1 MNTQTTPAAPESIQQ
16 AAPGQQP
23 EAPASPAAASPAPAS
38 QPPVEHAYIPEKF
51 RVIGQDGKLD
61 LETSAQKLA
70 QSYEH
75 AVRRIGSGDVPPE
88 RPDGY
93 QVKLPEQFADV
104 ELPPEA
110 FEPFKERA
118 HQAGL
123 TPAQFEFVIGE
134 YGPNPEAQMR
144 LQFDLYEKTDGPAAL
159 VSIRPQ
165 TYWSIL
171 SGKTGMPEN
180 SEAARLA
187 QIAQDARNIQTAS
200 KLGRAVVSSVTDLG
214 TMVITTGYNKLGYWE
229 LLRSIRKQADPQTR
243 EFLSAH
249 GIIADSLISD
259 LNRWSGEHVMTNWSG
274 RLANSTMKL
283 SLMNLWTDRDRKSV
297 V

>member
-23 EAPASPAAASPAPAS
+23 EAPASPAAASPAPAG

-134 YGPNPEAQMR
+134 YLQALPSLMESSTKVSREEAQ
-144 LQFDLYEKTDGPAAL
+144 AAL
-159 VSIRPQ
+159 NEAWGSPVEVKANMAAVERAVSVAPPELQEQIRQKYGTDP
-165 TYWSIL
+165 TFWRFAAMFGKEVGEDRPGGF
-171 SGKTGMPEN
+171 SGSKAPIGDVTAVMQ
-180 SEAARLA
+180 SEAY
-187 QIAQDARNIQTAS
+187 RNAKHPDHAKVS
-200 KLGRAVVSSVTDLG
+200 EAVRRHF
-214 TMVITTGYNKLGYWE
+214 E
-229 LLRSIRKQADPQTR
+229 
-243 EFLSAH
+243 
-249 GIIADSLISD
+249 SLH
-259 LNRWSGEHVMTNWSG
+259 SGNAV
-274 RLANSTMKL
+274 
-283 SLMNLWTDRDRKSV
+283 
-297 V
+297 